1 MEESTGGGKTSFTPL
16 EDVKK
21 YEFVDFEDGQLNY
34 VDGQVDVKQ
43 LNGVFKTIFSF
54 MAQQV
59 QETCNIKMRLS
70 ALEESKIDIEKE
82 LKQRGFFEVEEKVL
96 RLAEEIAETQ
106 IEIREETL
114 RNISWELH
122 DNIGQLLTLAKI
134 QLQNTTQENIKEV
147 SETISK
153 GLNEVRALSKLINP
167 EAINNI
173 NLKEAVQLEVDRFN
187 RLEFIK
193 SNLTITGSEVEIDK
207 KATIIIFR
215 ILQEFF
221 SNTIKHSKASELNV
235 VLEYSETHL
244 KIVVKDNGVGF
255 LCDDKK
261 EGIGL
266 INIKHRAKLIGADA
280 LFTSAKNNGTTLEI
294 NYKL

>member
-1 MEESTGGGKTSFTPL
+1 MVEKSSEVVIIITTVIVVLMTFGIILLFS
-16 EDVKK
+16 
-21 YEFVDFEDGQLNY
+21 
-34 VDGQVDVKQ
+34 
-43 LNGVFKTIFSF
+43 IF
-54 MAQQV
+54 QRRKNDLLKEQ
-59 QETCNIKMRLS
+59 
-70 ALEESKIDIEKE
+70 EKE
-82 LKQRGFFEVEEKVL
+82 REQFEK
-96 RLAEEIAETQ
+96 EIAETQ

-134 QLQNTTQENIKEV
+134 QLQNASEENIKEV
-147 SETISK
+147 KETITK

-173 NLKEAVQLEVDRFN
+173 NLREAVQLEIDRFN

-193 SNLTITGSEVEIDK
+193 SNLTIVGNEIDIDK

-221 SNTIKHSKASELNV
+221 SNTIKHSKASELHV
-235 VLEYSETHL
+235 SLKYTDSHL
-244 KIVVKDNGVGF
+244 IIVAKDNGIGF
-255 LCDDKK
+255 LSEEKK

-266 INIKHRAKLIGADA
+266 LNIKNRAKLIGADA
-280 LFTSAKNNGTTLEI
+280 LFTSEKNKGTSLKIT
-294 NYKL
+294 YKL